1 MILNKV
7 IDKTLKAAKQ
17 SALQMYGDD
26 YPELT
31 NIIPANDR
39 GGDNNEEKSTEE
51 KHQRNANKKQG
62 QGNVNKG
69 VTFERSDAAAP
80 SEKQGDINTKLA
92 SIREYAAKQTNA
104 NIDDS
109 EEWTA
114 TDAES
119 GQSENKATTPKQ
131 LYSIKDL
138 RTPKANQSSTEKKED
153 LATKNGQR
161 SKQEVNPDEP
171 SVRQAK
177 ADTTNQSQPS
187 TENNTGDESIHKRLD
202 RLESLMHLTL
212 SADELNVSAHP
223 VFHKLLH
230 KGVPKKLINQW
241 FDKVSQQGID
251 ADEQPA
257 LFQSKLL
264 LLLEDLLT
272 SSVPAKPAKVL
283 LFAGRSGAGK
293 TQLIMKLSQHSTLM
307 KDKTLAIAS
316 LYPEENAHNYYSILK
331 PFCEDNDIVY
341 QELTSSDDIDDCI
354 EELSSCDHILIDTP
368 SLDTGG
374 HELVEAITKVQKS
387 ASASTEIETHYLV
400 NTAVNGNAFNDP
412 LAVEI
417 NADHIA
423 LTHIDQSMRWGK
435 TMQLIT
441 QTNYKVRYISS
452 GASISGSLLPFRP
465 EKFAQKLIR

>member
-1 MILNKV
+1 MMLNKV
-7 IDKTLKAAKQ
+7 LDKTLKAAKQ

-26 YPELT
+26 YPELK

-39 GGDNNEEKSTEE
+39 GDNNNERSPEQE
-51 KHQRNANKKQG
+51 HQKNSSKKQA
-62 QGNVNKG
+62 QDNVTKG
-69 VTFERSDAAAP
+69 VTFERSGAAAP
-80 SEKQGDINTKLA
+80 SEKQSDVNAKLA

-109 EEWTA
+109 KEWDA

-119 GQSENKATTPKQ
+119 MQSENKPATPKQ

-138 RTPKANQSSTEKKED
+138 RTPKAKQSSPEEQID
-153 LATKNGQR
+153 LATKDDQH
-161 SKQEVNPDEP
+161 SKQKGNPDDP
-171 SVRQAK
+171 SVRQTEAN
-177 ADTTNQSQPS
+177 TTNQAHPS
-187 TENNTGDESIHKRLD
+187 TENNAADESIHKRLD

-241 FDKVSQQGID
+241 FDKISQQGID

-293 TQLIMKLSQHSTLM
+293 TQLIMKLSQHPTLM

-316 LYPEENAHNYYSILK
+316 LNPEGNDQNYYSILK
-331 PFCEDNDIVY
+331 PFCEDNDIIY
-341 QELTSSDDIDDCI
+341 LQLTGSDDIDYCI

-374 HELVEAITKVQKS
+374 HELVEAIAEVQKS